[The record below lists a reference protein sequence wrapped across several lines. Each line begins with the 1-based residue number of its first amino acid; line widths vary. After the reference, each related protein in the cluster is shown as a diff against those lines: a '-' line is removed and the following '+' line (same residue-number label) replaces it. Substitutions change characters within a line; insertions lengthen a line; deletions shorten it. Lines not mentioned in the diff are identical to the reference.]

1 MNALST
7 MLLISDAFVELC
19 DEMPLRKVSISD
31 IVERTGKNRKTF
43 YYHFENKD
51 RLIIWIFR
59 YDMGQCLKQH
69 FSESVLLYDDDPE
82 DPTSRFPYYITQKSG
97 VRSLDHAEFFQ
108 CFAEVLE
115 GRRNFYRQALV
126 DNGPY
131 SLRNYLYALY
141 LEAMKRD
148 IDIILSNRYLP
159 KDNID
164 FLAEF
169 YTCAFLYY
177 YIRRCDARGVE
188 SIGGQARPL
197 RQHHPQLPRKR
208 DQGSPDA
215 AQFVEVGPFH
225 SFCLFSIG
233 NFRAVSIGRT
243 SRRAVKLFT
252 RVYAPARDG
261 ADTRSRG
268 GFMGKLT
275 DEEFRDFLKTC
286 RELAEGPFEEMQR
299 R

>member
-82 DPTSRFPYYITQKSG
+82 DPTS
-97 VRSLDHAEFFQ
+97 
-108 CFAEVLE
+108 
-115 GRRNFYRQALV
+115 
-126 DNGPY
+126 
-131 SLRNYLYALY
+131 LRNYLYALY

-188 SIGGQARPL
+188 SIGGQA
-197 RQHHPQLPRKR
+197 
-208 DQGSPDA
+208 
-215 AQFVEVGPFH
+215 GPFANIIH
-225 SFCLFSIG
+225 SSLENEIKE
-233 NFRAVSIGRT
+233 AQM
-243 SRRAVKLFT
+243 RRNL
-252 RVYAPARDG
+252 
-261 ADTRSRG
+261 
-268 GFMGKLT
+268 
-275 DEEFRDFLKTC
+275 
-286 RELAEGPFEEMQR
+286 
-299 R
+299 

>member
-51 RLIIWIFR
+51 RLIIWIFH
-59 YDMGQCLKQH
+59 YDMGQCLKRISPSQC
-69 FSESVLLYDDDPE
+69 SSTTTIRRIPPRDS
-82 DPTSRFPYYITQKSG
+82 PTILP
-97 VRSLDHAEFFQ
+97 RSPACARSTTRSSFQ

-188 SIGGQARPL
+188 SIGGQA
-197 RQHHPQLPRKR
+197 
-208 DQGSPDA
+208 
-215 AQFVEVGPFH
+215 GPFANIIH
-225 SFCLFSIG
+225 SSLENEIKE
-233 NFRAVSIGRT
+233 AQM
-243 SRRAVKLFT
+243 RRNL
-252 RVYAPARDG
+252 
-261 ADTRSRG
+261 
-268 GFMGKLT
+268 
-275 DEEFRDFLKTC
+275 
-286 RELAEGPFEEMQR
+286 
-299 R
+299 

>member
-1 MNALST
+1 MNALNT
-7 MLLISDAFVELC
+7 MLLISDAFVSLC

-51 RLIIWIFR
+51 KLIVWIFR
-59 YDMGQCLKQH
+59 YDLGQVLKQH
-69 FSESVLLYDDDPE
+69 FSESVLLYENGGDE
-82 DPTSRFPYYITQKSG
+82 SLARFPYYITQKSG

-141 LEAMKRD
+141 LAAMKRD
-148 IDIILSNRYLP
+148 IEIILSNRYLP
-159 KDNID
+159 RENID

-177 YIRRCDARGVE
+177 YIRRCDQT
-188 SIGGQARPL
+188 SIAHL
-197 RQHHPQLPRKR
+197 AA
-208 DQGSPDA
+208 DA
-215 AQFVEVGPFH
+215 GPFANIIH
-225 SFCLFSIG
+225 NSLENEIKE
-233 NFRAVSIGRT
+233 AQM
-243 SRRAVKLFT
+243 RRNL
-252 RVYAPARDG
+252 
-261 ADTRSRG
+261 
-268 GFMGKLT
+268 
-275 DEEFRDFLKTC
+275 
-286 RELAEGPFEEMQR
+286 
-299 R
+299 

>member
-1 MNALST
+1 M
-7 MLLISDAFVELC
+7 
-19 DEMPLRKVSISD
+19 
-31 IVERTGKNRKTF
+31 
-43 YYHFENKD
+43 
-51 RLIIWIFR
+51 
-59 YDMGQCLKQH
+59 
-69 FSESVLLYDDDPE
+69 
-82 DPTSRFPYYITQKSG
+82 
-97 VRSLDHAEFFQ
+97 RSLDHAEFFQ

-188 SIGGQARPL
+188 SIGGQA
-197 RQHHPQLPRKR
+197 
-208 DQGSPDA
+208 
-215 AQFVEVGPFH
+215 GPFANIIH
-225 SFCLFSIG
+225 SSLENEIKE
-233 NFRAVSIGRT
+233 AQM
-243 SRRAVKLFT
+243 RRNL
-252 RVYAPARDG
+252 
-261 ADTRSRG
+261 
-268 GFMGKLT
+268 
-275 DEEFRDFLKTC
+275 
-286 RELAEGPFEEMQR
+286 
-299 R
+299 

>member
-31 IVERTGKNRKTF
+31 IVELTGKNRKTF

-126 DNGPY
+126 DNGC
-131 SLRNYLYALY
+131 
-141 LEAMKRD
+141 
-148 IDIILSNRYLP
+148 ICV
-159 KDNID
+159 
-164 FLAEF
+164 AEGANMPS
-169 YTCAFLYY
+169 T
-177 YIRRCDARGVE
+177 
-188 SIGGQARPL
+188 
-197 RQHHPQLPRKR
+197 
-208 DQGSPDA
+208 PDA
-215 AQFVEVGPFH
+215 IRIFQQHKLLFAPGKAVNAGGVATSGLEMTQNSQKLNWTAEEVDAKLHQIMSSIHHACVEYG
-225 SFCLFSIG
+225 
-233 NFRAVSIGRT
+233 T
-243 SRRAVKLFT
+243 EK
-252 RVYAPARDG
+252 DG
-261 ADTRSRG
+261 YLNYMKGANIA
-268 GFMGKLT
+268 GFMKVAKSMVEQGVI
-275 DEEFRDFLKTC
+275 
-286 RELAEGPFEEMQR
+286 
-299 R
+299 

>member
-69 FSESVLLYDDDPE
+69 FSESVLLYDDNPE

-141 LEAMKRD
+141 LAAMKRD

-188 SIGGQARPL
+188 SIGGQA
-197 RQHHPQLPRKR
+197 
-208 DQGSPDA
+208 
-215 AQFVEVGPFH
+215 GPFANIIH
-225 SFCLFSIG
+225 SSLENEIKG
-233 NFRAVSIGRT
+233 AQM
-243 SRRAVKLFT
+243 RRNL
-252 RVYAPARDG
+252 
-261 ADTRSRG
+261 
-268 GFMGKLT
+268 
-275 DEEFRDFLKTC
+275 
-286 RELAEGPFEEMQR
+286 
-299 R
+299 